1 MSEAGRPEPAVPD
14 RTLAALGL
22 GVVRVRRDAD
32 GVHRILGA
40 HRPPHEPMPNGCEAR
55 DEELAGAA
63 LTDTLPPATAEV
75 VLALLAEAEAAG
87 TAERD
92 GVEVAWRDGAERW
105 YRFAAARED
114 DGATLTV
121 LVLDVTSARTQ
132 RSSAAQ
138 VAAERAAVVGALRDA
153 VVILDATRRVIDA
166 NEAAEAMLGTPLAG
180 RSWEE
185 VRKRVRIE
193 RLSEPGTRL
202 LDLVLNGHEAPPV
215 DVRFIATDGRE
226 VYADVVV
233 EPLRVDGE
241 IVGAVV
247 LLADVTEARRL
258 EAERSRLIE
267 RLLSQQ
273 DDLSRDLASAL
284 HDGPVQTLTQALMTV
299 GMARDFGDALDAEAL
314 GTLLERAA
322 GELRGLMGELASAP
336 VGEGL
341 SAALGDLVADWMA
354 EDRHAAMHLSGPDLP
369 RLSPAR
375 EALVY
380 RVAAE
385 AVRNARKHAPDSP
398 VRVHQAV
405 EDGEVVVTIADEGP
419 GCSPD
424 DQQRAAEDGHLG
436 LVLSRER
443 MTAAG
448 GTMTI
453 DADGSGTRVELRAP
467 ASRLGGRRAGS
478 HGDAPTRGDRA
489 PTGGGPVDADRATVD
504 GGGWSS

>member
-1 MSEAGRPEPAVPD
+1 MSEAGRSAPAVAD
-14 RTLAALGL
+14 ETLAALGI
-22 GVVRVRRDAD
+22 GVVRVRRDAE
-32 GVHRILGA
+32 GTHRILA
-40 HRPPHEPMPNGCEAR
+40 ACRPPHEPLPEGCEAR
-55 DEELAGAA
+55 EEQLPGAA
-63 LTDTLPPATAEV
+63 LADTLPPATAEAV
-75 VLALLAEAEAAG
+75 AALLAEAEETG

-92 GVEVAWRDGAERW
+92 PVEVAWREGAERW

-114 DGATLTV
+114 DGALTV

-153 VVILDATRRVIDA
+153 VVILDASRRVVDA

-185 VRKRVRIE
+185 IRERVGME
-193 RLSEPGTRL
+193 RLSEPGARL
-202 LDLVLNGHEAPPV
+202 LDLVLSGREAPPV
-215 DVRFIATDGRE
+215 DVRFVAPGGRE
-226 VYADVVV
+226 VDAAVIV

-247 LLADVTEARRL
+247 LLEDVSEARRL
-258 EAERSRLIE
+258 EDERSRLIE
-267 RLLSQQ
+267 GLLSRQ

-299 GMARDFGDALDAEAL
+299 GMARDFGDALDPETL
-314 GTLLERAA
+314 QTLLERAA

-341 SAALGDLVADWMA
+341 SVALGDLVADWMA
-354 EDRHAAMHLSGPDLP
+354 EDHHAAIALSGPELP
-369 RLSPAR
+369 RLPPAR

-380 RVAAE
+380 RVAVE

-398 VRVHQAV
+398 VRIRQGV
-405 EDGEVVVTIADEGP
+405 EDGQVVVTISDEGP
-419 GCSPD
+419 GCSLE
-424 DQQRAAEDGHLG
+424 DQQRAAESGHLG

-453 DADGSGTRVELRAP
+453 DADASGTRVELRAP
-467 ASRLGGRRAGS
+467 ASRLGDSGPDHRDDPSRRGERAPGS
-478 HGDAPTRGDRA
+478 GARAEGDRGA
-489 PTGGGPVDADRATVD
+489 VDH
-504 GGGWSS
+504 GGWLS